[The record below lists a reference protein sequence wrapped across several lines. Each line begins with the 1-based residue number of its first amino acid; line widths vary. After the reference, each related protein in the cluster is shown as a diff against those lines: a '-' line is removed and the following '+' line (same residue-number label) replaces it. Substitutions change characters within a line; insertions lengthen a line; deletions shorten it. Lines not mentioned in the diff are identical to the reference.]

1 MKRVMNSVRNLTLSL
16 VMGLLTLGH
25 AWAQDPCKLRIVGTV
40 SQSNPLMVQF
50 KALPR
55 DSNAIPCFSPN
66 TVYNWTFGDAG
77 TATGSVVSHNY
88 NQGGTYLVCV
98 NANTVQGVPVTECD
112 TIFLNPVP
120 PFCQFTFTSQPAMPV
135 GPFSYLFT
143 ATGGF
148 SSNNCYQPGTLF
160 TWNWGDG
167 SLDTTTNPTSATH
180 TFPGPGTYNVCLS
193 GTTSPGIPYQYCS
206 QLTVTAPA
214 QNARYCGN
222 VFTNNACQPFLR
234 EVHIFSLDGDVHVA
248 DSLNG
253 SSDNCFYLFPV
264 PSQPDRNYVIWSV
277 PLGSPANGITY
288 LPTYLGDVLYF
299 SEATVLSIPTNLVI
313 PSAQPPINLI
323 PDMYDSLVLDS
334 IQPPGLITGNV
345 GGSGMVVNSTLGNR
359 PTSIA
364 FNYALARVL
373 ILTQS
378 GQPVAAVSINPDG
391 SYTSPALPPGNYTIR
406 IEHPLVPTQISQV
419 SITPTSLNRVA
430 NFSVS
435 STGVNTVTSN
445 QNLLKAGKLKVY
457 PNPAKDLVRVFGVKG
472 NVQFMDMQGKIALES
487 PAESAISVAELKPGV
502 YMLKGMDDKGNV
514 MISRLV
520 IQ

>member
-1 MKRVMNSVRNLTLSL
+1 MKNLRNQFQKLSFLLLSVFLSL
-16 VMGLLTLGH
+16 GT
-25 AWAQDPCKLRIVGTV
+25 ARAQDPCKLRIVATV
-40 SQSNPLMVQF
+40 SPSNPLLFEF
-50 KALPR
+50 KALPK
-55 DSNAIPCFSPN
+55 DSNAIPCFPPS
-66 TVYNWTFGDAG
+66 TVYNWNFGDAG
-77 TATGSVVSHNY
+77 TGSGSVVTHNY
-88 NQGGTYLVCV
+88 NQSGLYIVCV
-98 NANTVQGVPVTECD
+98 NTNTFQGVPVSECD
-112 TIFLNPVP
+112 TVNVTTVP

-148 SSNNCYQPGTLF
+148 SSNNCYQPGTQF
-160 TWNWGDG
+160 IWNWGDG
-167 SLDTTTNPTSATH
+167 SLDTTTNPTSASH

-299 SEATVLSIPTNLVI
+299 SEATVLSIPTNLTI
-313 PSAQPPINLI
+313 PSTQPNINLI
-323 PDMYDSLVLDS
+323 ADLYDSLSMDS
-334 IQPPGLITGNV
+334 LQPPGLISGNV
-345 GGSGMVVNSTLGNR
+345 IGNGIVVNGNLGSR
-359 PTSIA
+359 PTSIT
-364 FNYALARVL
+364 FSYALARII
-373 ILTQS
+373 ILSSS
-378 GQPVAAVSINPDG
+378 GQPLAAVRVNSDG
-391 SYTSPALPPGNYTIR
+391 SYACPALPPGTYTLR
-406 IEHPLVPTQISQV
+406 VEHPMVPSQSWNVEISAANQNHV
-419 SITPTSLNRVA
+419 ADFTVTPG
-430 NFSVS
+430 
-435 STGVNTVTSN
+435 GVNTVTSASAFRTSN
-445 QNLLKAGKLKVY
+445 ELEIY
-457 PNPAKDLVRVFGVKG
+457 PNPASGQVKVLG
-472 NVQFMDMQGKIALES
+472 ARGKVLFMDLQGKIVLEENADAL
-487 PAESAISVAELKPGV
+487 ISTSSLKPGV
-502 YMLKGMDDKGNV
+502 YMVKGMDEKGHARV
-514 MISRLV
+514 SRLV

>member
-77 TATGSVVSHNY
+77 TATGSVVNHNY

-112 TIFLNPVP
+112 TIFLNPIQ
-120 PFCQFTFTSQPAMPV
+120 PFCQFTFTYQAALPTIP
-135 GPFSYLFT
+135 LTLQFT

-148 SSNNCYQPGTLF
+148 VSNNCYQPGSAYIWT
-160 TWNWGDG
+160 WGDG
-167 SLDTTTNPTSATH
+167 TTTTTTNPASATH
-180 TFPGPGTYNVCLS
+180 TFPAPGNYNVCLR
-193 GTTSPGIPYQYCS
+193 GTLVNGQVYQYCS
-206 QLTVTAPA
+206 AVTVSGPV
-214 QNARYCGN
+214 QNAQFAGQVYSGG
-222 VFTNNACQPFLR
+222 ACEPSHKQ
-234 EVHIFSLDGDVHVA
+234 VHFISLDGQIHIA
-248 DSLNG
+248 DSVAG
-253 SSDNCFYLFPV
+253 WSDSCFYFYSV
-264 PSQPDRNYVIWSV
+264 PSQPARNYVVW
-277 PLGSPANGITY
+277 ANPVGNPSY

-299 SEATVLSIPTNLVI
+299 SEATVLSNPANLNLV
-313 PSAQPPINLI
+313 SYQPPINLI

-373 ILTQS
+373 VLTQS

-391 SYTSPALPPGNYTIR
+391 SYSSPALPPGNYTIR